1 MSNSNQSW
9 LSLLRQQRAIAVIRS
24 SQPSLAY
31 KMAQAVVAGGMSL
44 IEITWNSQDAPDVIN
59 QLRSQLPDC
68 TIGTGTLMNK
78 EQLKV
83 AVDAG
88 AQFLFSPHVDTGLIE
103 SAVAARVPI
112 IPGALSPTEIIT
124 AWQAG
129 ASCVKV
135 FPIQAVG
142 GASYIKALQGPLGQI
157 PLIPTG
163 GVTLSNAPEFIKAG
177 AIAVGLAG
185 DLFPKRLVDTEDW
198 QGITEQAKILKQR
211 IAKIEI

>member
-1 MSNSNQSW
+1 MSDSNQSW

-31 KMAQAVVAGGMSL
+31 KMAQAVSAGGMSL
-44 IEITWNSQDAPDVIN
+44 IEITWNSEAAPDLIN
-59 QLRSQLPDC
+59 QLRSHLPDC

-83 AVDAG
+83 AIDAG
-88 AQFLFSPHVDTGLIE
+88 VQFLFSPHLDTELIE
-103 SAVAARVPI
+103 SAVAAGVPVV
-112 IPGALSPTEIIT
+112 PGALSPTEIVT

-163 GVTLSNAPEFIKAG
+163 GVTLSNAQDFIKAG

-185 DLFPKRLVDTEDW
+185 DLFPKRLVDSEDW

-211 IAKIEI
+211 IAKIEV